1 MKRSFLSNLVFLLF
15 LNFLVKP
22 FWILGIDRSV
32 QNSVGPEDYGIYFSL
47 FNFSML
53 FQVILDFGINNFN
66 NRQIALKP
74 ERLGNYFITTLA
86 SKFAFAVAYAVV
98 VWLVAIGI
106 GYDQDH
112 LGILLLL
119 ILNQV
124 AMSYLAFI
132 RSNVSA
138 LHLFRTDAI
147 LSVSDKVITILVC
160 GLLLWTEVIPTELS
174 IPVFIIIQLGGNLIT
189 GGAGTLVLLSRGIQW
204 TKKVNTSL
212 MKGIVARSAPFALL
226 TFLMAAYYRIDG
238 VMLERMLGREGDLQ
252 AGIYASAFRILDAL
266 NILGYMFG
274 AILLPTISN
283 LWGKGADLSGLF
295 RTGMLA
301 MLAISIPSG
310 VILICHRD
318 ALMELLY
325 IAYTPVYGEVFG
337 WLMAGFVLISGVY
350 IMVTTLTGAGKLKPL
365 NIISAVGLLVNVVLN
380 LILIPRYLAL
390 GAAIATV
397 STQALI
403 LVLHV
408 LIIKKHLNIL
418 TPVSFFVRIG
428 TYAFLVGAVV
438 WLSNTLFSDYR
449 ISIIAA
455 MVASVVLAVVMQ
467 MIRPADLVS
476 AAE

>member
-325 IAYTPVYGEVFG
+325 IAYTPVYG
-337 WLMAGFVLISGVY
+337 VY
-350 IMVTTLTGAGKLKPL
+350 IMGTTLTGAGKLKPL